1 MMLLRGTYGRLAEA
15 TGYSADYVRAVYH
28 GRRRNAIL
36 EALLE
41 MEVRKWE
48 KAERT
53 RRRINSSRERLRG
66 N

>member
-1 MMLLRGTYGRLAEA
+1 MKLLRGTYGRLAAA
-15 TGYSADYVRAVYH
+15 TGYSADYVRAVYQ

-41 MEVRKWE
+41 IEVGKWE

-53 RRRINSSRERLRG
+53 RRRLKDRG
-66 N
+66 DR

>member
-15 TGYSADYVRAVYH
+15 TGYSTDYVRAVYH

-48 KAERT
+48 KAERI
-53 RRRINSSRERLRG
+53 RKRIKSSRERLRG

>member
-1 MMLLRGTYGRLAEA
+1 MRLLRGTYQRLAAA
-15 TGYSADYVRAVYH
+15 TGYSADYVRAVYQ

-41 MEVRKWE
+41 IEMRKWE

-53 RRRINSSRERLRG
+53 RKRLGR
-66 N
+66 